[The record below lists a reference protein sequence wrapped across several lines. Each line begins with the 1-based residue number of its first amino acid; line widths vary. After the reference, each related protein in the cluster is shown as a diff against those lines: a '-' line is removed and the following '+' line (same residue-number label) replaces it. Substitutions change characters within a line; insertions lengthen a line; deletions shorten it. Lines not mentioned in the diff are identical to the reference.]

1 MMKKNRLLGLMAGIS
16 VGFAAWGSVRLPEN
30 DAASVR
36 HGSEKSFVQTAENV
50 SEQESRV
57 TAAKLLS
64 ETQTQ
69 ESSGTEIPAELKN
82 LHAQSAVLMD
92 ADSGRILFGKNETEI
107 RPMASTTKIMTC
119 ILALEEADPE
129 RVCVVSQSASAQ
141 PKVRL
146 GAPKGTEFRLNDLLY
161 SLMLESHNDSA
172 VMIAEAVAGSAEAF
186 ARRMND
192 KAFEIGCKDTYF
204 ITPNGLDRVQTLPD
218 GTQKTHATTAKD
230 LAWIMRYCITQ
241 SPARE
246 EFLKITQTMDYGF
259 SDLNGR
265 QYYSCTNHNALLSM
279 LPGMISGKTGFTGG
293 AGYSYVGA
301 YENDGRKYI
310 IALLGCGWPPHK
322 TYKWAD
328 ARSLFAYGADN
339 YRYVDIFKKQPDR
352 ILPVQDGVGDFVKLR
367 AQSTK
372 AGEDTYRILLSDADR
387 VEVKTR
393 LPDTVTAPVKAGEKL
408 GETVYY
414 LNGEPIRT
422 DPIYALENVKKWT
435 FHYCLVQILHKM
447 QIFGRK

>member
-1 MMKKNRLLGLMAGIS
+1 MMKKNWLLGLMAGIS
-16 VGFAAWGSVRLPEN
+16 VGFAAWGSVRLPSD
-30 DAASVR
+30 DAVQVW
-36 HGSEKSFVQTAENV
+36 HGAEI
-50 SEQESRV
+50 SDLEM
-57 TAAKLLS
+57 
-64 ETQTQ
+64 
-69 ESSGTEIPAELKN
+69 PAELKK

-92 ADSGRILFGKNETEI
+92 ADSGRILFGKNETEV

-129 RVCVVSQSASAQ
+129 QICVVSQAASAQ

-161 SLMLESHNDSA
+161 SLMLESHNDTA

-186 ARRMND
+186 AERMND
-192 KAFEIGCKDTYF
+192 KALEIGCKDTYF
-204 ITPNGLDRVQTLPD
+204 ITPNGLDRVKTLPD

-230 LAWIMRYCITQ
+230 LARIMRYCITQ

-259 SDLNGR
+259 SDLSGR

-301 YENDGRKYI
+301 YENDGRRYI

-328 ARSLFAYGADN
+328 ARMLFSYGADN
-339 YRYVDIFKKQPDR
+339 FHYIDIFRKQPDFTMK
-352 ILPVQDGVGDFVKLR
+352 VQDGVGDSVKLR

-422 DPIYALENVKKWT
+422 DPIYAMETVKKWT
-435 FHYCLVQILHKM
+435 FHHCLVQIFHKM
-447 QIFGRK
+447 QIPGRK